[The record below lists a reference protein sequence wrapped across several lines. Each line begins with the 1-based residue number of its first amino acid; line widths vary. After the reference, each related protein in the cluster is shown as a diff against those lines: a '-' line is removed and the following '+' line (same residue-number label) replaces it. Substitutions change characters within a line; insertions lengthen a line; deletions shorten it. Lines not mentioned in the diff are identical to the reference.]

1 MMKKKHEKESF
12 IQTDIWQLSLWK
24 IQPLFE
30 RVEKRTTR
38 FCLEI
43 VEKQSL
49 NNKQNW
55 KNRLISAL
63 IEPSPSLRV
72 SISTTSPMTLIK
84 RMIEHNFHQTAVCPL
99 PFQCCFPDPKPRL
112 SPPWSFHGLFPI
124 CACFCLLW
132 VIFVVIA
139 GGSLF
144 GGVSSCVRQ
153 VGSTRHK
160 QWS

>member
-1 MMKKKHEKESF
+1 MMKKKQQEKSF

-38 FCLEI
+38 FSLKI

-49 NNKQNW
+49 KYKQNW

-63 IEPSPSLRV
+63 IEPRPSMRV

-84 RMIEHNFHQTAVCPL
+84 GMIEHNF
-99 PFQCCFPDPKPRL
+99 
-112 SPPWSFHGLFPI
+112 
-124 CACFCLLW
+124 
-132 VIFVVIA
+132 
-139 GGSLF
+139 
-144 GGVSSCVRQ
+144 RQ
-153 VGSTRHK
+153 NRAYVFLN
-160 QWS
+160 